1 MNDLPRLYF
10 VRHGE
15 TAWSRSGQHTSRTN
29 LPLTPHGA
37 DEVRRLAPFLAGIDF
52 ARVFSSPL
60 LRALQ
65 TCELASLAG
74 RVEVEPGLTEW
85 DYGDYEGRRSID
97 IRLERSGWDLW
108 RDGCPNGES
117 ADAVTARADGLL
129 GRLRALRGNIALFSH
144 GQFGTALGLRWIG
157 LPVTHGASFPLLSAS
172 LSILGEAP
180 GHPGVAALSLWNFRP
195 ADDRKAG

>member
-29 LPLTPHGA
+29 LPLTPHGE

>member
-1 MNDLPRLYF
+1 VNDLPRLYF

-29 LPLTPHGA
+29 LPLTPHGE